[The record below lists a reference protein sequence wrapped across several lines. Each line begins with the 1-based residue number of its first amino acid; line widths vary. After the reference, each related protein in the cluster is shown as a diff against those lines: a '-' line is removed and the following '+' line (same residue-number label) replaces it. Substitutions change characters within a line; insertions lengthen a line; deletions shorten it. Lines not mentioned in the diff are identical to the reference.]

1 MAIQYGSRVRKR
13 IRPLVGAKDRTID
26 WRYFIE
32 KTPNSA
38 NWVEYNHT
46 TQSLLSSWPY
56 EEAEICWDETHA
68 GPPFETG
75 GPFHKMTLEYTKPVG
90 ALMSG
95 LSLVTNSGGY
105 VVTPFGNGHIKYT
118 GGFLPPGDWPS
129 YFDLDL
135 ERSFNKANN
144 PHFYDMSGDHTTAWD
159 KTKPRIESGGLFV
172 AVAELKDIPRMLQT
186 TCKGFKQAWDLS
198 SRLFVKDNLTG
209 LSKRSIRMAPKRAAD
224 HFINHN
230 FGWVPF
236 VQDVANF
243 LSNLRDFREKIERL
257 SHENGQ
263 WIRRRSV
270 IRDVFIDEVVPGWSG
285 TGIHNVWPLNTS
297 PTNDTWVGTPTW
309 EYRHKFEWHV
319 DAIGVFK
326 YYIPEFDVNSPEW
339 GGLGSVKRQLAI
351 HGARVNPYHI
361 YQAVPWSWLVDWL
374 TPVGHDLKALQDSYS
389 DNLVAKYL
397 FLTSH
402 LVETVIFKQFVPFN
416 AASGGPK
423 TLVWTRKRVVKQRE
437 KADSPFGFGV
447 TWDQLSP
454 KQLAILA
461 ALGILRT

>member
-1 MAIQYGSRVRKR
+1 MSIQYGSRVRKR
-13 IRPLVGAKDRTID
+13 IRPLVGVKDRNID
-26 WRYFIE
+26 WRYSIE
-32 KTPNSA
+32 LTPNSS
-38 NWVEYNHT
+38 NWKEYNHT
-46 TQSLLSSWPY
+46 TQSLLGSWPY

-68 GPPFETG
+68 GPPFTSG
-75 GPFHKMTLEYTKPVG
+75 GPFHKLNLEYTKPVG

-95 LSLVTNSGGY
+95 QQLITNSAGY
-105 VVTPFGNGHIKYT
+105 VVTPFGNGRIKYV
-118 GGFLPPGDWPS
+118 GGFLPPGDWPA
-129 YFDLDL
+129 FFETDIGL
-135 ERSFNKANN
+135 SFAKTNN

-172 AVAELKDIPRMLQT
+172 AVAELKDIPRMFQT
-186 TCKGFKQAWDLS
+186 TAKGFKAAWDFS
-198 SRLFVKDNLTG
+198 HSLFVKDNLTG
-209 LSKRSIRMAPKRAAD
+209 LSKRAIRLAPKRAAD

-257 SHENGQ
+257 SRENGQ

-270 IRDVFIDEVVPGWSG
+270 IRDVFIDEVIPGWSG

-319 DAIGVFK
+319 DAIGKFR

-339 GGLGSVKRQLAI
+339 GGLGSVRRQLAI

-374 TPVGHDLKALQDSYS
+374 TPVGHDLKVLQDSYS
-389 DNLVAKYL
+389 DNLVAEYL

-437 KADSPFGFGV
+437 KADSPFGFGL